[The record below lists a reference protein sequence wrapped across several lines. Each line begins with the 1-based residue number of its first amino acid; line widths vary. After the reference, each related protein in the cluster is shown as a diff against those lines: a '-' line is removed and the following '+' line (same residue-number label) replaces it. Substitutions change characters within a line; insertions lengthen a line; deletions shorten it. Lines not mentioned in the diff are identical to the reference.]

1 MSVFELAFLRLI
13 FAIAVDFEILNKGF
27 HDQSL
32 FSFNAEDLVSVA
44 FADIFYKGLVYV
56 TCHYIGSYVL
66 SQPASFHAKM
76 FEITNLSDSE
86 DEVKPE
92 PRSITKVETIDCN
105 GFAYQNMFLS
115 HIGNNGASS
124 SGSNIRSSLLGMGFT
139 PDLVDKA
146 IRQNGED
153 NMDLLLE
160 TLFAY
165 STLQTSKVRSL
176 QPVNGSFLDK
186 DKEIAQASGK
196 RKALLISQS
205 ESSDSLDGLFE
216 DEKDISSRST
226 GPTTI
231 PLKEEQDP
239 DECCDVIDDKKASLL
254 MMNFTME
261 EVEFAINKL
270 GEDAPVNEL
279 VDFIFA
285 AQMATTD
292 DSNKNH
298 GTKNEDT
305 NMETLFGTMDKTLRL
320 LEIGFS
326 EQEISAAIEKYG
338 SEVSISELADSIVC
352 DRMASPC
359 VKTEEDPFS
368 SFGDNSWMVGNKFK
382 STAMGAEKV
391 LDASFYSNLA
401 LRTEESSQAA
411 ASQIKG
417 KQPKEDD
424 APVSLQRPKPE
435 FEDLNSYIGP
445 ARTVPKPPVS
455 SKVLQRQLKY
465 KARRMAAMGMP
476 KLIQPASCS
485 SVDQMVAK
493 APLFFYGNIM
503 NLSHDSWV
511 KISQFL
517 YAIEPEFV
525 NTQFFSALS
534 RKEGYIHNLPTEN
547 RFHILPKSPMTIEDA
562 IPPHTKKYWPSWDTR
577 KQLSCISSETIGISQ
592 LCDMLRNT
600 LINSGGLL
608 SVEQQKD
615 LLHQCKT
622 LNLMWVARNRLAPM
636 EPESVERILGYPL
649 HHTEAD
655 GLSLG
660 ERLQSLKHSFQTDT
674 LGYHL
679 SVLKSMFPEGLSVLS
694 IYSGVGGAEITL
706 NRLGIRLKAVV
717 SIEPSE
723 TKRKILKQWW
733 DKSDQTGELVQVA
746 TIQKLSSSKL
756 ESLMNKFGVF
766 DFIICQNPY
775 NYSPRSV
782 TMAAEE
788 TESFAGLD
796 FSLFYEFVRVL
807 QRVRSAIKTR

>member
-1 MSVFELAFLRLI
+1 
-13 FAIAVDFEILNKGF
+13 
-27 HDQSL
+27 
-32 FSFNAEDLVSVA
+32 
-44 FADIFYKGLVYV
+44 
-56 TCHYIGSYVL
+56 
-66 SQPASFHAKM
+66 M
-76 FEITNLSDSE
+76 FEINNLSDIE

-92 PRSITKVETIDCN
+92 PRSITKIETIDCN
-105 GFAYQNMFLS
+105 GFACKDMFLS
-115 HIGNNGASS
+115 HIGNNSASS
-124 SGSNIRSSLLGMGFT
+124 SGSNIRSSLLGMGFM

-165 STLQTSKVRSL
+165 SHAS
-176 QPVNGSFLDK
+176 GSYLDK
-186 DKEIAQASGK
+186 NEDSDQGSGK
-196 RKALLISQS
+196 RKALLISRA

-216 DEKDISSRST
+216 DEKDISSRSMC
-226 GPTTI
+226 PTTI
-231 PLKEEQDP
+231 TLKEDP
-239 DECCDVIDDKKASLL
+239 AKCRDVSNDKKASLL

-270 GEDAPVNEL
+270 GEDAPVSEL

-285 AQMATTD
+285 AQMATSD
-292 DSNKNH
+292 DSNKSH
-298 GTKNEDT
+298 GTKNEYANTD
-305 NMETLFGTMDKTLRL
+305 TLFGTMDKTLRL

-338 SEVSISELADSIVC
+338 SEVSISELADSIVY
-352 DRMASPC
+352 DRMGGPC
-359 VKTEEDPFS
+359 VKSEEE
-368 SFGDNSWMVGNKFK
+368 GNLWMVGNK
-382 STAMGAEKV
+382 AIGAEKV

-401 LRTEESSQAA
+401 LRTAESIKAA
-411 ASQIKG
+411 ASQIRAADIVGNSKG
-417 KQPKEDD
+417 KQPKEDKETD
-424 APVSLQRPKPE
+424 EPVCLQRPKSE
-435 FEDLNSYIGP
+435 FEDLNRVGP
-445 ARTVPKPPVS
+445 VTKPPVS

-465 KARRMAAMGMP
+465 KARRMAAIGVP

-493 APLFFYGNIM
+493 APLFFYGNVM
-503 NLSHDSWV
+503 NISHDSWV

-547 RFHILPKSPMTIEDA
+547 RFHILPKPPMTIEDVLPQA
-562 IPPHTKKYWPSWDTR
+562 NKYWPSWDTR

-592 LCDMLRNT
+592 LCDRLRNI
-600 LINSGGLL
+600 LINSKGLL
-608 SVEQQKD
+608 PVEQQKD

-622 LNLMWVARNRLAPM
+622 FNLMWVGRNRLAPM
-636 EPESVERILGYPL
+636 EPESLERILGYPM

-706 NRLGIRLKAVV
+706 NRLGIKLKVVV

-733 DKSDQTGELVQVA
+733 DKSDQAGELVQIA

-756 ESLMNKFGVF
+756 ESLMKKFGVF
-766 DFIICQNPY
+766 DFIICQNQY
-775 NYSPRSV
+775 TYEPRSIS
-782 TMAAEE
+782 MAASAAEAD
-788 TESFAGLD
+788 SFAGLD

-807 QRVRSAIKTR
+807 QRVRSAIKTS

>member
-1 MSVFELAFLRLI
+1 
-13 FAIAVDFEILNKGF
+13 
-27 HDQSL
+27 
-32 FSFNAEDLVSVA
+32 
-44 FADIFYKGLVYV
+44 
-56 TCHYIGSYVL
+56 
-66 SQPASFHAKM
+66 M

-92 PRSITKVETIDCN
+92 PRSITKVETIDCS
-105 GFAYQNMFLS
+105 GFACKDMFLS
-115 HIGNNGASS
+115 HMGNNGASS
-124 SGSNIRSSLLGMGFT
+124 SGSNIRSSLLGMGFM

-153 NMDLLLE
+153 NLDLLLE

-165 STLQTSKVRSL
+165 STLQTSKNRSM
-176 QPVNGSFLDK
+176 QSANGSFLDK
-186 DKEIAQASGK
+186 NKDTAQGSGK
-196 RKALLISQS
+196 RKALLISHS
-205 ESSDSLDGLFE
+205 ESSDSLDDLFE

-226 GPTTI
+226 DPTTI
-231 PLKEEQDP
+231 PLEEDP
-239 DECCDVIDDKKASLL
+239 DECCDVTDDKKASLL

-285 AQMATTD
+285 AQLATAD
-292 DSNKNH
+292 DSNKSH
-298 GTKNEDT
+298 ETKNEDAST
-305 NMETLFGTMDKTLRL
+305 DTLFGTMDKTLRL

-326 EQEISAAIEKYG
+326 EHEISAAIEKYG

-352 DRMASPC
+352 DRMAGPC
-359 VKTEEDPFS
+359 VKTEE
-368 SFGDNSWMVGNKFK
+368 GGNSWMGG
-382 STAMGAEKV
+382 TEKV
-391 LDASFYSNLA
+391 LDAGFYSRLA
-401 LRTEESSQAA
+401 LKTEESSQA
-411 ASQIKG
+411 QIRPLDIVDSFKG
-417 KQPKEDD
+417 KQPKEDEAAAD
-424 APVSLQRPKPE
+424 EPVVRLQRPKPE
-435 FEDLNSYIGP
+435 FEDLNSSYSGP
-445 ARTVPKPPVS
+445 AHTVTKPPVS

-465 KARRMAAMGMP
+465 KARRMAAMGVP

-493 APLFFYGNIM
+493 APLFFYGNVM

-517 YAIEPEFV
+517 HAIEPEFV
-525 NTQFFSALS
+525 NTQFFSALI

-547 RFHILPKSPMTIEDA
+547 RFHILPKPPMTIEDA
-562 IPPHTKKYWPSWDTR
+562 LPQTKKYWPSWDTR
-577 KQLSCISSETIGISQ
+577 KQLSCISSETLGIPQ
-592 LCDMLRNT
+592 LCDRLRNI
-600 LINSGGLL
+600 LINSKGLL
-608 SVEQQKD
+608 SAEQQKD

-622 LNLMWVARNRLAPM
+622 LNLMWVARNQLAPID
-636 EPESVERILGYPL
+636 PESVERILGYPT
-649 HHTEAD
+649 HHTKVD
-655 GLSLG
+655 GICLG

-679 SVLKSMFPEGLSVLS
+679 SVLKSLFPEGLSVLS

-706 NRLGIRLKAVV
+706 HRLGIRLKAVV

-733 DKSDQTGELVQVA
+733 DKSEQTGELVQIA

-756 ESLMNKFGVF
+756 ESLMKKFGVF
-766 DFIICQNPY
+766 DFIVCQNPY
-775 NYSPRSV
+775 SYSPRSV
-782 TMAAEE
+782 SVAAAAAAE

-807 QRVRSAIKTR
+807 QRVRTAIKTR

>member
-1 MSVFELAFLRLI
+1 MLLLRWCCFFLDWADPLTY
-13 FAIAVDFEILNKGF
+13 FAEHKALLLQTREALL
-27 HDQSL
+27 SL
-32 FSFNAEDLVSVA
+32 LVS
-44 FADIFYKGLVYV
+44 IN
-56 TCHYIGSYVL
+56 
-66 SQPASFHAKM
+66 M

-86 DEVKPE
+86 EEEEDVKPV
-92 PRSITKVETIDCN
+92 PLAIKKLDTIVVTTLIISKTPLL
-105 GFAYQNMFLS
+105 Q
-115 HIGNNGASS
+115 NNGASS
-124 SGSNIRSSLLGMGFT
+124 SRTNIRSSLLGMGFM

-176 QPVNGSFLDK
+176 QSTNGSFLEKAK
-186 DKEIAQASGK
+186 DLALGRGK
-196 RKALLISQS
+196 RKAPLISQS
-205 ESSDSLDGLFE
+205 ESSDSLDDLFE
-216 DEKDISSRST
+216 DEKVISSRST
-226 GPTTI
+226 NPTTNL
-231 PLKEEQDP
+231 LKEDP
-239 DECCDVIDDKKASLL
+239 DEGCDVIDDKKASLL

-270 GEDAPVNEL
+270 GEGAPVNEL

-285 AQMATTD
+285 AQMATAD
-292 DSNKNH
+292 DSNKSH
-298 GTKNEDT
+298 GTKTEDANT
-305 NMETLFGTMDKTLRL
+305 ETLFGTMDKTLRL

-338 SEVSISELADSIVC
+338 SEVSISELADSIVF
-352 DRMASPC
+352 DRMAGPC

-368 SFGDNSWMVGNKFK
+368 YFGDDSWMAGNKFK
-382 STAMGAEKV
+382 PTAMGAEKV

-401 LRTEESSQAA
+401 LRTEESSQA
-411 ASQIKG
+411 QIRTLNIVDRSKG
-417 KQPKEDD
+417 KQPKEDEAVD
-424 APVSLQRPKPE
+424 EPVSLQRPKPE
-435 FEDLNSYIGP
+435 FEDLNSYSGS
-445 ARTVPKPPVS
+445 AHAVSKPPVS
-455 SKVLQRQLKY
+455 AKVLQRQLRY
-465 KARRMAAMGMP
+465 KARRMAAIGVP

-485 SVDQMVAK
+485 SVDQIVAK
-493 APLFFYGNIM
+493 APLFFYGNVM
-503 NLSHDSWV
+503 NLSHDSWI

-517 YAIEPEFV
+517 YAIEPESV
-525 NTQFFSALS
+525 NTEFFSAL
-534 RKEGYIHNLPTEN
+534 I
-547 RFHILPKSPMTIEDA
+547 
-562 IPPHTKKYWPSWDTR
+562 
-577 KQLSCISSETIGISQ
+577 
-592 LCDMLRNT
+592 CDKLRNI
-600 LINSGGLL
+600 LVRSKGRL

-615 LLHQCKT
+615 FLHQCKT

-636 EPESVERILGYPL
+636 EPETVERILGYPL

-655 GLSLG
+655 GVSLG
-660 ERLQSLKHSFQTDT
+660 ERLQSLKYSFQMDT

-679 SVLKSMFPEGLSVLS
+679 SVLKSMFTEGLSVLS

-723 TKRKILKQWW
+723 MKRKILWRW
-733 DKSDQTGELVQVA
+733 RDKSDQTGELVQIA
-746 TIQKLSSSKL
+746 TIQKLSSSNL

-775 NYSPRSV
+775 TYSPRSV

-807 QRVRSAIKTR
+807 QRVRNAIKT